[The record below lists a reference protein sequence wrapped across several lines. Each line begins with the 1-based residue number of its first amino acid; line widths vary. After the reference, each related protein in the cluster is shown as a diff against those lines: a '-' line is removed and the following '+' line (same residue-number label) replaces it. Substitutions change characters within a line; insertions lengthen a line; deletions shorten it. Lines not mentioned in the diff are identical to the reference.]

1 MHHSMTPHL
10 IRSLLHSDPSWTTG
24 STPPS
29 LITPSTAA
37 NPRTMPSRFD
47 ASMIAATVVLL
58 SSLFFFSFVYMCVRS
73 RSSSY
78 SSNSFSLI
86 RYRTRGHDL
95 SDSIGPT
102 KRASAT
108 STVGSLR
115 MFVYDVAAAKEPVEC
130 AVCLGGLRDKD
141 SVKMIPCCGHVF
153 HQQCIDRWFDRHVSC
168 PLCRSTVLQ
177 LLPSVRLKEVE
188 RSDPGGSVSR
198 GG

>member
-1 MHHSMTPHL
+1 MTPHK
-10 IRSLLHSDPSWTTG
+10 IHSLLHSDPSWTTG
-24 STPPS
+24 SPPPS
-29 LITPSTAA
+29 PTPSTVL
-37 NPRTMPSRFD
+37 NPRMPTSRFD
-47 ASMIAATVVLL
+47 ASMVSAAVVLL
-58 SSLFFFSFVYMCVRS
+58 SSLFFFSFVYMCIRS
-73 RSSSY
+73 RSSS
-78 SSNSFSLI
+78 SSNSFSI
-86 RYRTRGHDL
+86 SYRTRGHGQ
-95 SDSIGPT
+95 SDSLGPT
-102 KRASAT
+102 KRTSTAT

-177 LLPSVRLKEVE
+177 LLPSVKTSHGLLKEGE
-188 RSDPGGSVSR
+188 RSDPGGSVSQ